1 MKTRDAL
8 GLLVGL
14 LWLSVLAL
22 HLWAGVGFF
31 VVLFSHGSDADPPDW
46 ALYGCGLAF
55 LRMGLDWF
63 LPERWKGWPLD

>member
-1 MKTRDAL
+1 MRDAL

-22 HLWAGVGFF
+22 QLWFVAGFV
-31 VVLFSHGSDADPPDW
+31 VVLFSRMADASPPDW
-46 ALYGCGLAF
+46 ALYGCGLFF

-63 LPERWKGWPLD
+63 LPERWKGWPFD